1 MNLISLCGREVRGE
15 GKQPL
20 IQDRDT
26 ELLLPLKKRGS
37 EQQTETGRINK
48 RSLCILL
55 K

>member
-20 IQDRDT
+20 IHDRDM
-26 ELLLPLKKRGS
+26 ELLFPLMKRGS
-37 EQQTETGRINK
+37 EQRTETGRINK
-48 RSLCILL
+48 RSLCIRL